1 MEPQSLSLREIHL
14 PEAINWWPPAIGW
27 WLVLLACFFI
37 AWLVHYITR
46 PTAIKAAKKQL
57 LEIKQD
63 NSSEDIHKLAKIS
76 ELLRRVAISN
86 SPRSDC
92 ASLTGQAWL
101 EYLDKTL
108 IDKPFTQG
116 AGQYLANAH
125 FKKIPDNNIDIT
137 KIINICE
144 KWLKAQRNKK

>member
-1 MEPQSLSLREIHL
+1 MDPQSISLREIHL
-14 PEAINWWPPAIGW
+14 PDAINWWPPAIGW
-27 WLVLLACFFI
+27 WLVLLTCLFL
-37 AWLVHYITR
+37 AWLVHYLTR
-46 PTAIKAAKKQL
+46 PTAIKTAKKQL

-63 NSSEDIHKLAKIS
+63 NSSEDIDKLVKIS

-86 SPRSDC
+86 SPRSEC

-108 IDKPFTQG
+108 KNNPFTQG

-144 KWLKAQRNKK
+144 KWLKAQKNKK